1 MALPDFFSNML
12 TGIKK
17 IPKGKPKG
25 FTRTFNPN
33 TASGLLPVPTGRE
46 HLNDI
51 MSNRQAQNSNQLM
64 EGLFRSDPDVSAAVG
79 AYLTLADTP
88 MRILVRN
95 PEGDIDPVATLD
107 AQKIFRALTSV
118 TDYSVG
124 FTMKADGRTLCQELR
139 TMLLLRG
146 GLGGELVLDKLL
158 TPSRIQHVDL
168 STIEWIEKASG
179 EYKPQQKVAST
190 GEVIDLNIPNFFVT
204 YHRRLPTTPYAQSD
218 FVSAINTIAARQQII
233 NDLYR
238 IMRLTG
244 FPRMGIKVLEEVMT
258 NSAPA
263 SVRADPTTLRQW
275 LSDRR
280 DEIAGQFGDLRAD
293 QTFVYYDSAEV
304 GIINKDNP
312 AAGINV
318 TPIIEALNAQNQ
330 AGLKTMATVI
340 GRGKSGVNTGTVEA
354 RIAAMNA
361 DQLNIPVAQ
370 FMSQMMTF
378 ALNLYGTAGFV
389 EVTFEPAELRPNL
402 ELEPQR
408 IIKQSRLQ
416 TDLSL
421 GLITD
426 EYYHWEMY
434 GRLPPTGAPTLS
446 GTLFMESHGGGAA
459 VDTSSISPNGD
470 PLGRSIAPAGSDV
483 AKSKGTKK
491 PGGTA
496 PAKAV
501 ALSQGELLR
510 SILTPHLQL
519 VHPAD

>member
-1 MALPDFFSNML
+1 MATPDFFSKL
-12 TGIKK
+12 GAGIKK
-17 IPKGKPKG
+17 IQKGAAKG

-33 TASGLLPVPTGRE
+33 LQTGLLPVPVARE
-46 HLNDI
+46 HLSDLLT
-51 MSNRQAQNSNQLM
+51 NRQTQNANQLM

-88 MRILVRN
+88 MRMVVRT
-95 PEGDIDPVATLD
+95 PEGEIDAAATLD

-118 TDYSVG
+118 TDYTLG
-124 FTMKADGRTLCQELR
+124 FQLKADGRTLCQELR
-139 TMLLLRG
+139 TMMLLRG
-146 GLGGELVLDKLL
+146 AAGGELVLDKALV
-158 TPSRIQHVDL
+158 PSRIQHVDM
-168 STIEWIEKASG
+168 STIEWVEKVNG
-179 EYKPQQKVAST
+179 EYKPQQKVAAT
-190 GEVIDLNIPNFFVT
+190 GQIIDLNIPNFFVSH
-204 YHRRLPTTPYAQSD
+204 HRRLPTTPYAQSD
-218 FVSAINTIAARQQII
+218 FVSAINTIAARQQVI

-244 FPRMGIKVLEEVMT
+244 FPRMTVEIVEEIMT

-263 SVRADPTTLRQW
+263 SVKNDPVALRQW

-293 QTFVYYDSAEV
+293 QTIVHYDSSKLGMLNDAKP
-304 GIINKDNP
+304 G
-312 AAGINV
+312 AAMDI
-318 TPIIEALNAQNQ
+318 TPVIEALNAQNQ

-370 FMSQMMTF
+370 FLSQMLTF
-378 ALNLYGTAGFV
+378 AINLYGTAGFV

-426 EYYHWEMY
+426 EHYHWEMY
-434 GRLPPTGAPTLS
+434 GRLPPASAPVLS
-446 GTLFMESHGGGAA
+446 GTGFAEPQTAG
-459 VDTSSISPNGD
+459 VDTGSVSANSD
-470 PLGRSIAPAGSDV
+470 PLGRSVAPAGSE
-483 AKSKGTKK
+483 ASKSKGVKK
-491 PGGTA
+491 PGGK
-496 PAKAV
+496 PAV
-501 ALSQGELLR
+501 AAGLSQAELLR
-510 SILTPHLQL
+510 SILTPHLA
-519 VHPAD
+519 VVPPIAA